1 MPNKEKG
8 KYGEDVAVKYLE
20 KQGYKILERNF
31 RYSKYGE
38 IDIIATKNLIISA
51 IEVKARSNNAFGE
64 PLEAVTPKKL
74 EKINAT
80 FQYYLSNTKIIHT
93 RHQIDAISIMFNKG
107 EFEIKHVKNI
117 EF

>member
-8 KYGEDVAVKYLE
+8 KYGEDVAAKYLE

-38 IDIIATKNLIISA
+38 IDIIAIKNLTIFA

-64 PLEAVTPKKL
+64 ALEAITQKKL

-80 FQYYLSNTKIIHT
+80 FQYYLSNTKVMHKKY
-93 RHQIDAISIMFNKG
+93 QIDAISIMFENSTPKI
-107 EFEIKHVKNI
+107 EHVKNI
-117 EF
+117 EV